1 MIIILK
7 IILTLFIAFGW
18 FIGKTLYQDLKQT
31 EKTPEY
37 EESTVADKIKIK
49 SMLYFSLITIIAF
62 CLLLLYFVVSP
73 MQITW

>member
-7 IILTLFIAFGW
+7 IVLALFIALGW
-18 FIGKTLYQDLKQT
+18 FIGKTLYKDFKQT
-31 EKTPEY
+31 EKSQEY

-49 SMLYFSLITIIAF
+49 FMLYFSLISIISF

>member
-1 MIIILK
+1 M
-7 IILTLFIAFGW
+7 FIAFGW

-49 SMLYFSLITIIAF
+49 SMLYFSLIAIIAF
-62 CLLLLYFVVSP
+62 CLLFLYYVVSP
-73 MQITW
+73 LTIIW